1 MIVTDCSVLVDAL
14 VGPDPAPVAARLVDE
29 RLAAPALVDF
39 EFLSALRG
47 LTLGGQLSE
56 HRAQDALSDFEQL
69 PIQRWAMPEE
79 LRRRVFELRHAVSAY
94 DAAYV
99 VLADVLDCP
108 LMTRDGRLA
117 KAAQRHVEVI
127 VA

>member
-1 MIVTDCSVLVDAL
+1 MIVVDCSALVDAL
-14 VGPDPAPVAARLVDE
+14 VGPDAELISARLVDE

-39 EFLSALRG
+39 EFLSALRS
-47 LTLGGQLSE
+47 LTLGRQISE

-69 PIQRWAMPEE
+69 PIQRWGMPDE
-79 LRRRVFELRHAVSAY
+79 LRRRVFELRHAISAY

-99 VLADVLDCP
+99 VLADVLACP
-108 LMTRDGRLA
+108 LMTRDRRLA
-117 KAAQRHVEVI
+117 KAAQEHVDVI